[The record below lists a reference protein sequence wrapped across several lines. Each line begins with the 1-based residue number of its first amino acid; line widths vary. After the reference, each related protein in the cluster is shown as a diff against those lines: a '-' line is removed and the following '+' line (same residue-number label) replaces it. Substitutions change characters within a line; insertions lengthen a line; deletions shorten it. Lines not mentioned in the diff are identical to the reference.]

1 MEHPVFFISLLEIM
15 MFLNTL
21 GATPFPQK
29 DLKGRGELTIPDS
42 MNLETSIAGIGLK
55 NPTMLASG
63 ILGQTGRSLLR
74 VANEGGAAA
83 LVTKSIGL
91 EAREGH
97 GSPSLIEL
105 DNGLL
110 NAMGLPN
117 PGIEN
122 FHEEMEIARQSGVPI
137 IGSVFASSPSDFAQ
151 LARKMED
158 MGANAVELNL
168 SCPHAEGY
176 GIEMGSD
183 PIMVASI
190 VKEVVDS
197 VKIPVFSK
205 LSPMVPD
212 ISKIAQAVEGA
223 GGHGIVAINTMRGM
237 SIEPEMGMPVLK
249 NKIGGLSGPAIKP
262 VGVRSVYEISSKV
275 NIPVIGVGGI
285 NTGMDAVEY
294 IMAGA
299 SAVQIGSGV
308 HYRGIDVFKKV
319 SREIEDFMRANGYTR
334 ISEMVGLAHRTLGEG
349 R

>member
-1 MEHPVFFISLLEIM
+1 
-15 MFLNTL
+15 
-21 GATPFPQK
+21 
-29 DLKGRGELTIPDS
+29 
-42 MNLETSIAGIGLK
+42 MNLETEIAGIRMN

-74 VANEGGAAA
+74 IAAEGGAGA

-91 EAREGH
+91 AAREGH

-117 PGIEN
+117 PGIDN
-122 FHEEMEIARQSGVPI
+122 FDEEMEIAKQSNVPI
-137 IGSVFASSPSDFAQ
+137 IGSVFASSPEDFAQ
-151 LARKMED
+151 LAKRMEA
-158 MGANAVELNL
+158 MGADAVELNL

-176 GIEMGSD
+176 GVEMGSD
-183 PIMVASI
+183 PVIVTSI
-190 VKEVVDS
+190 VGEVVKT
-197 VKIPVFSK
+197 VNIPVFSK

-212 ISKIAQAVEGA
+212 ISKIALAVEKA

-262 VGVRSVYEISSKV
+262 IGVRAVYEISSKV
-275 NIPVIGVGGI
+275 KIPIIGVGGI
-285 NTGMDAVEY
+285 NTGMDAIEY

-299 SAVQIGSGV
+299 SGVQIGSGV
-308 HYRGIDVFKKV
+308 HYRGIDVFNKV
-319 SREIEDFMRANGYTR
+319 NSEIEKFMKANGYGQ
-334 ISEMVGLAHRTLGEG
+334 ISEMVGIAR
-349 R
+349 RD